1 MNKNVLIAV
10 VLLFVGKNYSADHS
24 YTYAPHIFDQEQ
36 RPCVKYVSNHLSE
49 DEKARLK
56 KEGEE
61 EVRRFME
68 GVYQVWHV
76 GKYIPVVALGAACAS
91 MINGPYGLVLGVKD
105 LVLGGVLCFSTKTAI
120 AYGATGGAFLGLW
133 RGPVDYKN
141 GKKLKENEERI
152 KLLER
157 QAKEL
162 TELNVLDQRNELSKK
177 IKEELLHAPSS
188 NANTLPSSLDLQPLG
203 NARKGFLT
211 EDYPSS

>member
-10 VLLFVGKNYSADHS
+10 VLLFVGKSYSAGPS
-24 YTYAPHIFDQEQ
+24 YTYAPHIFDQEEK
-36 RPCVKYVSNHLSE
+36 PCVTYVNPPLSE

-76 GKYIPVVALGAACAS
+76 GKYIPAVALGAACAS
-91 MINGPYGLVLGVKD
+91 MINGPTGLVLGVER
-105 LVLGGVLCFSTKTAI
+105 LVLGHPASYVQTAI
-120 AYGATGGAFLGLW
+120 AYGAAAGAFLGLW

-141 GKKLKENEERI
+141 GKKLKESEERI
-152 KLLER
+152 KLLEQ

-162 TELNVLDQRNELSKK
+162 TELNVLLEQRNELNKK
-177 IKEELLHAPSS
+177 IEEELLHAQSS
-188 NANTLPSSLDLQPLG
+188 NANTSPSSLGLQPLG
-203 NARKGFLT
+203 SARNKFLT